1 METHDSFQEVNCGMF
16 YHVRI
21 EGQTAII
28 QNSAAGLD
36 PLLPIN
42 QEKASITRQRSSNRT
57 EPDDERLRQ
66 LEAIGS
72 LWLDDEERPMIPAT
86 AIRSVIETGAKK
98 LRQGAQ
104 VREGL
109 AVIDTSFTYNV
120 TVYGESLDE
129 LAKTVQ
135 FTVPVVVQRS
145 RVLRTRAKFD
155 PPWSCRFT
163 LSADDELVRRDWL
176 ERWLDIGGRRIGLG
190 DWRPERSGQYGRF
203 TVSSIDME
211 EEG

>member
-1 METHDSFQEVNCGMF
+1 MGADIGVQEGNTPMF
-16 YHVRI
+16 YNVGI

-42 QEKASITRQRSSNRT
+42 LEKAEITRKRGSNRT

-72 LWLDDEERPMIPAT
+72 LWLDDDERPTIPST
-86 AIRSVIETGAKK
+86 AIRSVIETGARK
-98 LRQGAQ
+98 LKQGPQ

-109 AVIDTSFTYNV
+109 AVIDTSFTYDV
-120 TVYGESLDE
+120 RVYGKSLDE
-129 LAKTVQ
+129 LSKTCQ

-155 PPWSCRFT
+155 VPWACRFHPVRGRRT
-163 LSADDELVRRDWL
+163 GPAENGWSGGWTSGGVASAWATGVRRS
-176 ERWLDIGGRRIGLG
+176 RGSMGGSR
-190 DWRPERSGQYGRF
+190 
-203 TVSSIDME
+203 
-211 EEG
+211 

>member
-1 METHDSFQEVNCGMF
+1 MF

-155 PPWSCRFT
+155 PPW
-163 LSADDELVRRDWL
+163 
-176 ERWLDIGGRRIGLG
+176 
-190 DWRPERSGQYGRF
+190 
-203 TVSSIDME
+203 
-211 EEG
+211 